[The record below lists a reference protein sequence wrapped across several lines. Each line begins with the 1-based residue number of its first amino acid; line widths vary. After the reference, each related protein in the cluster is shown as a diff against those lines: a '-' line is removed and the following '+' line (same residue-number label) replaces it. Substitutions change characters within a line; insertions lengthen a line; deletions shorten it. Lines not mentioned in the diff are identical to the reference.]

1 MFKEY
6 IHKFQYFFFSKEMK
20 SLAQESSPRRMIN
33 LADAKN
39 IGIIFD
45 ATIVH
50 NTTAVAELATL
61 LKAKNKKVQMLGYT
75 DEVHLAE
82 EKDAFLFNRK
92 SLNWKLIPTK
102 ENVDEFIA
110 TDFDVLICAFTEHIA
125 PLEYIAARSEAK
137 LRIGKYSDQM
147 ENCYD
152 VMINTGEQNNIDYLL
167 TQITKFL
174 NIVKTK

>member
-6 IHKFQYFFFSKEMK
+6 LHKFQYFFFSKEMK
-20 SLAQESSPRRMIN
+20 SLERESSNRRMIN
-33 LADAKN
+33 LADAKR

-61 LKAKNKKVQMLGYT
+61 LKAKNKKVEILGYT
-75 DEVHLAE
+75 EEVHIAE
-82 EKDAFLFNRK
+82 EKDQQLFNK
-92 SLNWKLIPTK
+92 KNLNWKLIPNK
-102 ENVDEFIA
+102 ENVTEFID
-110 TDFDVLICAFTEHIA
+110 TEFDILICAFVEHVA
-125 PLEYIAARSEAK
+125 PLEYIAACSEAK
-137 LRIGKYSDQM
+137 LRLGKYSDQM

-152 VMINTGEQNNIDYLL
+152 VMINTGEQNDIDYLL
-167 TQITKFL
+167 SQITKFL